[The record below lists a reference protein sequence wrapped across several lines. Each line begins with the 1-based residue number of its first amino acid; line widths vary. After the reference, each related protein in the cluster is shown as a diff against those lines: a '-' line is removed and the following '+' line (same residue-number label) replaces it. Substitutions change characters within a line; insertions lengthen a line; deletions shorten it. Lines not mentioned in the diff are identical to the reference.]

1 MTDFDVA
8 AAGDETARALTA
20 AWALAAAHGRIRAR
34 HWSAEDEELS
44 VDAATRFVAGRLG
57 LEEAAAA
64 VRESKAALAAARAEL
79 RGAAVAAVECG
90 MPKRKVARD
99 AGVSRMSLDDWLT
112 PREW

>member
-20 AWALAAAHGRIRAR
+20 AWTLAAAHGRIRAR
-34 HWSAEDEELS
+34 HWPADEEERS

-64 VRESKAALAAARAEL
+64 VRESKTALAAARAEL

-90 MPKRKVARD
+90 VPKRKVARD
-99 AGVSRMSLDDWLT
+99 TGVSRMSLDDWLT
-112 PREW
+112 PREE

>member
-8 AAGDETARALTA
+8 AAGDDTARALTA
-20 AWALAAAHGRIRAR
+20 AWTLAAAHGRIRAR
-34 HWSAEDEELS
+34 HWPADEEELS

-64 VRESKAALAAARAEL
+64 VRESKTALAAARAEL

-90 MPKRKVARD
+90 VPKRKVARD
-99 AGVSRMSLDDWLT
+99 TGVSRMSLDDWLT
-112 PREW
+112 PREE

>member
-1 MTDFDVA
+1 MTDFDVD
-8 AAGDETARALTA
+8 AAGDDTARALAA

-34 HWSAEDEELS
+34 HWSAEDLS
-44 VDAATRFVAGRLG
+44 LDAATQFVAGRLG
-57 LEEAAAA
+57 LEEAAAT

-90 MPKRKVARD
+90 VPKRKVARD

-112 PREW
+112 PREE

>member
-20 AWALAAAHGRIRAR
+20 AWTLAAAHGRIRAR
-34 HWSAEDEELS
+34 HWPADEEELS

-57 LEEAAAA
+57 LEAAAA

-112 PREW
+112 PREE

>member
-20 AWALAAAHGRIRAR
+20 AWTLAAAHGRIRAR
-34 HWSAEDEELS
+34 RWPADEEELS

-57 LEEAAAA
+57 LEAAAAA
-64 VRESKAALAAARAEL
+64 VRESKTALAAARAEL

-90 MPKRKVARD
+90 VPKRKVARD

-112 PREW
+112 PREE

>member
-20 AWALAAAHGRIRAR
+20 AWTLAAAHGRIRAR
-34 HWSAEDEELS
+34 HWPADEEELS

-112 PREW
+112 PREE

>member
-8 AAGDETARALTA
+8 AAGDDTAR
-20 AWALAAAHGRIRAR
+20 ALAAAHGRIRAR

-90 MPKRKVARD
+90 VPKRKVARD

-112 PREW
+112 PREE